1 MTENANNQTPNE
13 QTPPVNGGQQ
23 QQQTTPPPATPPA
36 TTPPA
41 ATPPAEQPKEDPTK
55 ALLESL
61 GVSSID
67 EVKGAMKKLQDIED
81 AGKTELQKTAD
92 QAKKAADKL
101 KEYEEQVFTLTAEKA
116 ALAADANPDSVTDI
130 ITLAK
135 AHTNKDTDITKAI
148 SLVLQKYPQF
158 KKSGGEATSPANSDN
173 KKPQFAQNQQQGG
186 QQTEQDK
193 WNAAFKNIFAKQ

>member
-1 MTENANNQTPNE
+1 MTENNTPNE
-13 QTPPVNGGQQ
+13 QTPPATPPAATPPADGGQQ
-23 QQQTTPPPATPPA
+23 QQQTTPP
-36 TTPPA
+36 

-67 EVKGAMKKLQDIED
+67 DVKGALKKQQEIED
-81 AGKTELQKTAD
+81 ADKTELQKTAE

-158 KKSGGEATSPANSDN
+158 KKGGAEANANSGDN
-173 KKPQFAQNQQQGG
+173 KKPQFAQQQQQGG

-193 WNAAFKNIFAKQ
+193 WNAAFKNMFAKQ